1 MKVGAIAAF
10 AVALLGLLPSSAT
23 AQSYPSRTVSVV
35 VPFPAGGS
43 VDGVARILVQKLN
56 ETVGQHFVVEN
67 RAGGASGTVGANAV
81 AKAAPDGYTLLLSA
95 SVHVINPFLY
105 KSVPYDVVNDFTP
118 VTLLADGPLLVST
131 TPSVPVS
138 NLKDLFALVRKDPQK
153 YTFGTTSIGSASH
166 LAIEL
171 LKRDAGLDTL
181 VVPYKG
187 TAPALTDLMS
197 GQIHLL
203 ADPMLSSL
211 PLAQGGKIKALG
223 LTSRKRAVAAPDIP
237 TVEESGGMKGFEF
250 VSWYGLW
257 ATQKPAGQRLQ
268 QVAGGRGQGPGA
280 AGSQAALEHDRV
292 RRHRHR
298 RRSVRNVYSRRD
310 GEIREDHQGRQDQGR
325 VKAPASRHAGAGA
338 RRGRDRYE
346 LRLLP
351 RQGRPRGHRGRPP
364 AGAGIGDELRQCRR
378 HLSRLC
384 GPLGGARDTAQGR
397 ALAVHAACAARFAAD
412 ARSRSMALARA
423 FRAQLQPRALCA
435 QQGAHAAHRPLQQ
448 GMPAATARG
457 DRHRL
462 RSRLRGRAAS
472 FPQQ

>member
-10 AVALLGLLPSSAT
+10 AVALLELLPSSAT

-257 ATQKPAGQRLQ
+257 APRNLPANISGKLQADVAKVLALPEVKQRLSTIGFD
-268 QVAGGRGQGPGA
+268 AIGTGGEA
-280 AGSQAALEHDRV
+280 FAT
-292 RRHRHR
+292 
-298 RRSVRNVYSRRD
+298 YIRD
-310 GEIREDHQGRQDQGR
+310 EMA
-325 VKAPASRHAGAGA
+325 K
-338 RRGRDRYE
+338 YE
-346 LRLLP
+346 K
-351 RQGRPRGHRGRPP
+351 
-364 AGAGIGDELRQCRR
+364 IIK
-378 HLSRLC
+378 
-384 GPLGGARDTAQGR
+384 
-397 ALAVHAACAARFAAD
+397 D
-412 ARSRSMALARA
+412 ARIKVE
-423 FRAQLQPRALCA
+423 
-435 QQGAHAAHRPLQQ
+435 
-448 GMPAATARG
+448 
-457 DRHRL
+457 
-462 RSRLRGRAAS
+462 
-472 FPQQ
+472 